1 MFHVIVNVNLIK
13 ENITQ
18 CKSRITENVDVSVK
32 VCSNQVY
39 EKKNYAWNPTACAY
53 KKDEYL
59 GGIIDHSVVTCDL
72 KKLYL

>member
-1 MFHVIVNVNLIK
+1 MIVNVNLIK

-39 EKKNYAWNPTACAY
+39 EKK
-53 KKDEYL
+53 KIML
-59 GGIIDHSVVTCDL
+59 GILLHVLIR
-72 KKLYL
+72 KMNI